1 MANKPRVENK
11 KEEVYKK
18 VLEGF
23 HKVIVADVSP
33 ENAELIKNSIKEVY
47 SLNNKHSLRILHE
60 QVTRLTPFQ
69 LNLLYQDYLQLSTQE
84 RFGQFI
90 FNRTGF
96 EFQNSYNIKN
106 AEEAYKILME
116 YLVNG
121 AF

>member
-60 QVTRLTPFQ
+60 QVTGLTPFQ